1 MKTKLSK
8 LLLFIITAL
17 FSINLFTLTPTPVFA
32 ESDVCSMQGKVP
44 EAVYNAAGCPKNGD
58 QLPKTITNI
67 LYAIIGVSG
76 LVAVIF
82 VLIGGYNYMT
92 STGDGAKIEKAKKTI
107 LYACIGLAVCALAFV
122 ITNWAI
128 SVVNNNTSQSPDT
141 SQEEKQSDSDN
152 K

>member
-1 MKTKLSK
+1 
-8 LLLFIITAL
+8 
-17 FSINLFTLTPTPVFA
+17 
-32 ESDVCSMQGKVP
+32 MQGKVP

>member
-8 LLLFIITAL
+8 LLLFIFIAL

-32 ESDVCSMQGKVP
+32 ESDVCSMQGIPDDVR
-44 EAVYNAAGCPKNGD
+44 NAAGCPKSGD

-92 STGDGAKIEKAKKTI
+92 STGDAAKLEKAKKTI
-107 LYACIGLAVCALAFV
+107 LYACIGLAVCALAFA

-128 SVVNNNTSQSPDT
+128 SVVDNSTSQPSDT

>member
-1 MKTKLSK
+1 
-8 LLLFIITAL
+8 
-17 FSINLFTLTPTPVFA
+17 
-32 ESDVCSMQGKVP
+32 MQGIPDDVR
-44 EAVYNAAGCPKNGD
+44 NAAGCPKSGD

-92 STGDGAKIEKAKKTI
+92 STGDAAKLEKAKKTI
-107 LYACIGLAVCALAFV
+107 LYACIGLAVCALAFA

-128 SVVNNNTSQSPDT
+128 SVVDNSTSQPSDT